1 MCIISISHC
10 VTQIPIWNERYLTR
24 TTVSNISFPQSWDFF
39 ANSMRDHNVGAIFE
53 GFLTFTSPGMWQI
66 SLTSDDGSRMFL
78 WQIDSYPRIFIS
90 NDFTHAMRTRSGTV
104 AVEPSQLTFAFVVE
118 FFQAGGPH
126 GCILSWMPPGG
137 TLEFIPSSAFTHPAD
152 RHVSLPNV
160 PSAAVGISSGAH
172 ESEAHSCFIAID
184 QSLWCHGTNSYGQ
197 LSLASLS
204 SEARLEPFK
213 TAISD
218 VSEVALGGQHSCVT
232 NATGVLMCWGG
243 NKIGQIGNGFLSASV
258 PLPTVPSFPQ
268 LTPPVA
274 RIVSFSLG
282 YYHTCAIDAHS
293 RMFCWGDGGFGRLG
307 PNCSMGD
314 DDFNWIRLVSS
325 ARL

>member
-1 MCIISISHC
+1 
-10 VTQIPIWNERYLTR
+10 
-24 TTVSNISFPQSWDFF
+24 
-39 ANSMRDHNVGAIFE
+39 
-53 GFLTFTSPGMWQI
+53 
-66 SLTSDDGSRMFL
+66 
-78 WQIDSYPRIFIS
+78 
-90 NDFTHAMRTRSGTV
+90 
-104 AVEPSQLTFAFVVE
+104 
-118 FFQAGGPH
+118 
-126 GCILSWMPPGG
+126 
-137 TLEFIPSSAFTHPAD
+137 
-152 RHVSLPNV
+152 
-160 PSAAVGISSGAH
+160 
-172 ESEAHSCFIAID
+172 
-184 QSLWCHGTNSYGQ
+184 
-197 LSLASLS
+197 
-204 SEARLEPFK
+204 
-213 TAISD
+213 
-218 VSEVALGGQHSCVT
+218 
-232 NATGVLMCWGG
+232 MCWGG